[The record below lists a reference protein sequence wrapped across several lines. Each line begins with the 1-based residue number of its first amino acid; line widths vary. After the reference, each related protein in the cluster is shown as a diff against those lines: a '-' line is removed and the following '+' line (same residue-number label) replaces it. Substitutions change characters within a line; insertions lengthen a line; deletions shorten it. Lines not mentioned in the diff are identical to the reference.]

1 MKRTMYIYSYLNNKN
16 SECLNFT
23 FSEFGLCLYPAFFLT
38 LINSIEILFKYK
50 NTEVLYLKIKI
61 FNIIKGDLTD
71 LRNRVRL
78 RIFN

>member
-1 MKRTMYIYSYLNNKN
+1 MKRTMYIYSCLNNKN
-16 SECLNFT
+16 SECLNYT
-23 FSEFGLCLYPAFFLT
+23 FCEFGLYLYPSFFLT
-38 LINSIEILFKYK
+38 LINSVKILLKYK
-50 NTEVLYLKIKI
+50 NPKVLYLKIKI

>member
-38 LINSIEILFKYK
+38 LNNSIKILINYK
-50 NTEVLYLKIKI
+50 NPEVLYLKIKI